1 MSYDKELIAHK
12 LHRWDHYITE
22 YHLPEWDAIPNFGLY
37 MDQVVSLLE
46 EYLNFIPCD
55 EKNKFVTASTI
66 NNYVRLKIMP
76 APIKRKYYRT
86 HIAYLI
92 FILVLKQTLSIN
104 DVQKLV
110 PLDLSEE
117 QVRDIYG
124 NYSEKFRQLA
134 LFFNQQVQSAAN
146 DILSP
151 GSDSEGAVERLL
163 LESTLISGF
172 SRILA
177 EKLLNLSDANTEE
190 VLAAENNK
198 KTPVS

>member
-1 MSYDKELIAHK
+1 MSYDKKLIAHK
-12 LHRWDHYITE
+12 LHRWDRYITE

-46 EYLNFIPCD
+46 EYLSFIPCD
-55 EKNKFVTASTI
+55 EKNKFVTASSI
-66 NNYVRLKIMP
+66 NNYVRLRIMP
-76 APIKRKYYRT
+76 APTKRKYYRT

-110 PLDLSEE
+110 PLNISDE
-117 QVRDIYG
+117 QIRATY
-124 NYSEKFRQLA
+124 NSYREKFRHLA

-151 GSDSEGAVERLL
+151 DSDSESAVERLL

-172 SRILA
+172 SKILA
-177 EKLLNLSDANTEE
+177 EKLICLNDADTEE
-190 VLAAENNK
+190 ILAFENDK
-198 KTPVS
+198 KTPAS